1 MGRHSTR
8 FQLLRFH
15 QLDPN
20 KPTNKATL
28 LILFG
33 PSSASR
39 AMQKTN
45 REKGIVIEELDT
57 DDEGADNGPETGE
70 KDFDKKTK
78 KLTQQLAR
86 QHIGSLE
93 ESMTRRLD
101 SDGNVDTTQT
111 LHNLN
116 EDELVGFEEA
126 WKGNNMA
133 QFPGFNVHRK
143 EEHNN
148 VADSSSG
155 KHNRNPVWPLQYL
168 EPAGRSRGFPSNYE
182 AGTNSGGRTKKVVR
196 INIDM
201 LKALVRII
209 VFLMMVCVQDGLSD
223 DGFFGGKI
231 TDDDLGQHVLAVGEH
246 QEWSFGTRVFGNT
259 LFWCTMDAGNVH
271 ASFEIYNAK
280 TEVATCNAQC
290 NRILNNDGGY
300 FFNEY
305 SGYWEK
311 RLSWHA
317 RNIFLKY
324 IHYWFEMLDTY
335 KLIQKNSIVVS
346 SRSTY
351 KLTNNL
357 RFFLNYPKFN
367 EFDNLKMTLFCSAF
381 FSPSI
386 QFSSYSSDQIKKMQ
400 KGREVRDNNIFEP
413 RRFEDFGD
421 FGFHR
426 SRMPSLFGG
435 RDPFDDP
442 FFTDPFDSL
451 FGPSSASR
459 AMQKTNREKGIVIE
473 EIDSDDEGADN
484 GPETGEKDFDKKKSK
499 STMEPSIE
507 YPDDDVNERKNSDVT
522 YKNDHCMAEPKARKF
537 SFQTSRVTYGGI
549 DGAYYTSTRIRRMGA
564 NGEVM
569 EENKEADT
577 TTGQASHRITRGIH
591 DKGHSVLRKLDSD
604 GKVDTTQTL
613 HNLNEDELAG
623 FEEAWKGNNMAQL
636 PGFDVHRKEEHSNV
650 ADSSSGKHNRKQ
662 VWPLQYLE
670 PAGRSRGFPSNYEAG
685 TDSGGR
691 TKKVLFSSVKYAMQ
705 SKC

>member
-1 MGRHSTR
+1 
-8 FQLLRFH
+8 
-15 QLDPN
+15 
-20 KPTNKATL
+20 
-28 LILFG
+28 
-33 PSSASR
+33 
-39 AMQKTN
+39 
-45 REKGIVIEELDT
+45 
-57 DDEGADNGPETGE
+57 
-70 KDFDKKTK
+70 
-78 KLTQQLAR
+78 
-86 QHIGSLE
+86 
-93 ESMTRRLD
+93 
-101 SDGNVDTTQT
+101 
-111 LHNLN
+111 
-116 EDELVGFEEA
+116 
-126 WKGNNMA
+126 
-133 QFPGFNVHRK
+133 
-143 EEHNN
+143 
-148 VADSSSG
+148 
-155 KHNRNPVWPLQYL
+155 
-168 EPAGRSRGFPSNYE
+168 
-182 AGTNSGGRTKKVVR
+182 
-196 INIDM
+196 
-201 LKALVRII
+201 
-209 VFLMMVCVQDGLSD
+209 
-223 DGFFGGKI
+223 
-231 TDDDLGQHVLAVGEH
+231 
-246 QEWSFGTRVFGNT
+246 
-259 LFWCTMDAGNVH
+259 
-271 ASFEIYNAK
+271 
-280 TEVATCNAQC
+280 
-290 NRILNNDGGY
+290 
-300 FFNEY
+300 
-305 SGYWEK
+305 
-311 RLSWHA
+311 
-317 RNIFLKY
+317 
-324 IHYWFEMLDTY
+324 
-335 KLIQKNSIVVS
+335 
-346 SRSTY
+346 
-351 KLTNNL
+351 
-357 RFFLNYPKFN
+357 
-367 EFDNLKMTLFCSAF
+367 
-381 FSPSI
+381 
-386 QFSSYSSDQIKKMQ
+386 MQ

-691 TKKVLFSSVKYAMQ
+691 TKKVVRINIE
-705 SKC
+705 